1 MVDLPRRSLLAGMAA
16 LGASAFSAFSFLS
29 FLGLEPPALPE
40 PITASLPPTSTVSS
54 SADVLCAALSSSD
67 AAMYRAKRA
76 GGDRVA
82 DAGVD
87 LVHHRPRVV
96 EGVLDGGAHLVGG
109 HGYPVVHVT
118 AAQVKRV
125 LADLLDRHAV
135 HENTHRVQP
144 QALAQALGTGFVP
157 VRKPGKLPARTLQHD
172 YALEYGRD
180 RLEIHVDA
188 VPAGASVVLVD
199 DVLATGGTLA
209 AGLALA
215 RTQGAH
221 VLGAAVLVELPA
233 LGGRARWPADVPL
246 HVAPT
251 A

>member
-1 MVDLPRRSLLAGMAA
+1 MAHWSILIREIPDFPRPGIV
-16 LGASAFSAFSFLS
+16 FKD
-29 FLGLEPPALPE
+29 
-40 PITASLPPTSTVSS
+40 ITP
-54 SADVLCAALSSSD
+54 
-67 AAMYRAKRA
+67 
-76 GGDRVA
+76 
-82 DAGVD
+82 
-87 LVHHRPRVV
+87 
-96 EGVLDGGAHLVGG
+96 
-109 HGYPVVHVT
+109 
-118 AAQVKRV
+118 V
-125 LADLLDRHAV
+125 LADRHAFAAAI
-135 HENTHRVQP
+135 EAMAAPWRDAPPTAFLGIESRGFIFAA
-144 QALAQALGTGFVP
+144 ALAQALGTGFVP

-180 RLEIHVDA
+180 RLEIHADA

-233 LGGRARWPADVPL
+233 LGGRARWPVDVPL